1 MSKKR
6 ICIDIS
12 NVIPGKGGSGGGI
25 ATYALNLIK
34 GLNQIDNINEFE
46 IYCLKHPDF
55 KGFDKCNNIK
65 IIDIGIQNKK
75 FLNRIYWTHFYLP
88 FFCTRNKIHLLH
100 RVTPELPLIK
110 VCKYVC
116 TLHDLM
122 FDFYLSH
129 SEIKKFLKKKEL
141 IKYHLF
147 AIITKHAARIS
158 DSIIVPTYSIKN
170 ELVKNYKIKSEKI
183 AVTYL
188 AAEKR
193 NDTEKAD
200 TKRNFEKLHI
210 GVIAGFYP
218 HKGHRKVME
227 MASQFIQSG
236 FTNFKIS
243 FRGNPAFPDYIREIL
258 SLKEIL
264 NLNDHIF
271 IVPYEQKASLKE
283 IYSEFDLILLLSEY
297 EGFGLPVL
305 EAQTYELPVFCS
317 DIPVF
322 KEILET
328 SAYYIAA
335 KPDIST
341 IKNIIA
347 DVQNQKLLQSLS
359 EMGLS
364 NLKKFSWEKMNIE
377 TISLYKKLITEN

>member
-25 ATYALNLIK
+25 ATYSLNLIK
-34 GLNQIDNINEFE
+34 GLDQINNINEFE

-55 KGFDKCNNIK
+55 KGFDNCSNIK
-65 IIDIGIQNKK
+65 IIDISIENKK
-75 FLNRIYWTHFYLP
+75 FLNRIYWTHIYLP
-88 FFCTRNKIHLLH
+88 FFCARNKIQILH

-129 SEIKKFLKKKEL
+129 SEIKKFFNKKDL
-141 IKYHLF
+141 FKYHLF
-147 AIITKHAARIS
+147 AMIANHAARIS
-158 DSIIVPTYSIKN
+158 DSIIVPTHSIKN
-170 ELVKNYKIKSEKI
+170 ELVKNHKIKSEKI
-183 AVTYL
+183 TVTYL

-193 NDTEKAD
+193 NDIEKQIN
-200 TKRNFEKLHI
+200 KRKIEKLHI

-218 HKGHRKVME
+218 HKGHKKVME
-227 MASQFIQSG
+227 LANKFIQAG

-243 FRGNPAFPDYIREIL
+243 FRGNPAFPGYIREIL
-258 SLKEIL
+258 SLKESL
-264 NLNDHIF
+264 KLNDYIF
-271 IVPYEQKASLKE
+271 IVPYEQKANLKE
-283 IYSEFDLILLLSEY
+283 IYSEFDVTLLLSEY

-305 EAQTYELPVFCS
+305 EAQAYNLPVFCS

-322 KEILET
+322 KEILGN
-328 SAYYIAA
+328 SACYI
-335 KPDIST
+335 PDNADIT
-341 IKNIIA
+341 TVKKIIE
-347 DVQNQKLLQSLS
+347 DLQNENLLASLS
-359 EMGLS
+359 ELGEI
-364 NLKKFSWEKMNIE
+364 NLNKYSWKKMNIE
-377 TISLYKKLITEN
+377 TISLYQNLVKN